1 MGAKDAPKMG
11 RPSLYAID
19 LVDEFCRRVA
29 TGRSVIDVCQDDD
42 MPSHQTIYKWQREQP
57 YFTDSL
63 AHARAERSEAFSSE
77 MRALGAKAI
86 SKGEDRIDPA
96 ALRVAIDAIDKAA
109 RIMQPRKVELTGA
122 GGGPIKTQDLSRLS
136 DEQLSAL
143 NAILGSVADAGGGAG
158 GDEAPGDSEGA

>member
-1 MGAKDAPKMG
+1 MGATTAPKLG
-11 RPSLYAID
+11 RPALYAVD

-42 MPSHQTIYKWQREQP
+42 MPSHQTVYKWQREQP

-77 MRALGAKAI
+77 LRALGARAF
-86 SKGEDRIDPA
+86 SKGEDRVDPA

-109 RIMQPRKVELTGA
+109 RIMQPRKVELTGRN
-122 GGGPIKTQDLSRLS
+122 GGPIQTQSFDPAKLA
-136 DEQLSAL
+136 QLSQEELDAL
-143 NAILGSVADAGGGAG
+143 ERAHRIIGLAAGDPSGEG
-158 GDEAPGDSEGA
+158 EA